1 MRNGGNVAQTSQLA
15 LNMIDQALS
24 EKRQVRVVTAKGS
37 LVTDIRANYKE
48 LIDSYRTDASD
59 GRQNLDDIII
69 HTAQQQGEAIINK
82 LGVQGDGSIKSV
94 VLVTDDT
101 VMRVKAFARG
111 VPSIKTKQWTKHL
124 SKVDSVIYNLE
135 RKRAPIFKKDL
146 LSSGFHNRSDYD
158 LKETL
163 SLSSEQTEITSA
175 SSKNSRTYKDM
186 SKSTKDSN
194 LQEDQP
200 SLKRLKSDEGLDNM
214 QPRWVYL

>member
-1 MRNGGNVAQTSQLA
+1 
-15 LNMIDQALS
+15 MIDQALS

-69 HTAQQQGEAIINK
+69 HTAQQQGEAIISK
-82 LGVQGDGSIKSV
+82 LGVQGDGSIKPV

-135 RKRAPIFKKDL
+135 RKHEPNLKKNL
-146 LSSGFHNRSDYD
+146 LSSGFHNRFNYD
-158 LKETL
+158 LRETV
-163 SLSSEQTEITSA
+163 SNSSEPTEVASI
-175 SSKNSRTYKDM
+175 SSKNSRTYQDI
-186 SKSTKDSN
+186 SKSTPDSSSGH
-194 LQEDQP
+194 EGRS
-200 SLKRLKSDEGLDNM
+200 SLKRLKSDEGLDGI
-214 QPRWVYL
+214 QPRWIYS